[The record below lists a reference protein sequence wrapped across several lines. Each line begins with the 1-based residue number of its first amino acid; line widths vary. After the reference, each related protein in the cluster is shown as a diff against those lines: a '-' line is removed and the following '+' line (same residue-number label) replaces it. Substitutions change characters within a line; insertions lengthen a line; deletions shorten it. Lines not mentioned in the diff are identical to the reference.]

1 MRSTKWRL
9 LGLVMVVF
17 VSIFFSIQLTSANAE
32 QDEDWELKI
41 TATGQYLQ
49 GANNASTI
57 TIGVWSA
64 SFKTE
69 SEQRHVIRHLVCCRL
84 HLFRLSQLLYSHE
97 SFISPASKDS
107 RHVIFGICATF
118 ILPIMETATIGC
130 NVIYI
135 FINLFC
141 ISLIKRVIKDLIS
154 FQYPYYRLV
163 NPFIKDKK
171 TIEANLAE
179 DKEKNLA

>member
-69 SEQRHVIRHLVCCRL
+69 SE
-84 HLFRLSQLLYSHE
+84 
-97 SFISPASKDS
+97 
-107 RHVIFGICATF
+107 
-118 ILPIMETATIGC
+118 
-130 NVIYI
+130 
-135 FINLFC
+135 
-141 ISLIKRVIKDLIS
+141 
-154 FQYPYYRLV
+154 
-163 NPFIKDKK
+163 
-171 TIEANLAE
+171 
-179 DKEKNLA
+179 